1 MFKGKIK
8 VAAVIAFLGIFVVSG
23 AAMAVTHITM
33 GTAGVGGMNYPVGM
47 AMAKIWNNSIKDMK
61 AVAIATA
68 GAVQNIDMIRTND
81 IEVAVCRANEAY
93 RAFNGVEKYEGNPHP
108 WLRALTGGVMFD
120 AKQVMALKDKGIES
134 ITDFRGKRVAVGPVG
149 SGGELDA
156 REILAAYGLTYD
168 DITPEYVEASQ
179 AVDMMTDGLIDGAI
193 LGFTPGASAISELM
207 ITDKVIILP
216 IDEQGYQ
223 NLKKINPHVGKRVLP
238 PDTYPNQ
245 FYSVETCGD
254 PADLIITRE
263 ELPEE
268 LVYQMTKAVYE
279 NAKDVQAVAA
289 AVRQFGPG
297 LVAPPEEMLIPYHP
311 GALRYFK
318 EAGILK

>member
-1 MFKGKIK
+1 MFKGKVK
-8 VAAVIAFLGIFVVSG
+8 VAAILALIGLFGVSS

-47 AMAKIWNNSIKDMK
+47 AMAKIWNNAIKDMK

-93 RAFNGVEKYEGNPHP
+93 RAFNGVEKYEGTPHT
-108 WLRALTGGVMFD
+108 WLRSLTGGVMFD
-120 AKQVMALKDKGIES
+120 AKQVMALKDKGIDS
-134 ITDFRGKRVAVGPVG
+134 IADFKGRRIAVGPVG

-207 ITDKVIILP
+207 ITDKVVILP
-216 IDEQGYQ
+216 IDEKGYQ
-223 NLKKINPHVGKRVLP
+223 SLKKINPQVGKRVLP

-254 PADLIITRE
+254 PADLIICRE

-318 EAGILK
+318 DAGILK